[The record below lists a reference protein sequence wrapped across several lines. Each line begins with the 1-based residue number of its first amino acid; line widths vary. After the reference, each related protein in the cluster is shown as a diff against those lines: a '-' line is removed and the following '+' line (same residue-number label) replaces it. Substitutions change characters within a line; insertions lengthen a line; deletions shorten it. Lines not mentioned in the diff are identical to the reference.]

1 MKYDFDKVLNRWNTR
16 SEKWDGMLEHF
27 GTNDL
32 IPMWEADMEF
42 EVAPALSKAIIER
55 AQQAIYGYTIAT
67 DSFFES
73 VVNWQKRR
81 NNWVI
86 EKEWIRTSNGAMPS
100 IAAAINAF
108 TKPGDKVIVQDP
120 VFYKFSESIVFNGRH
135 TLENPLIYKDG
146 KYNIDFEDIE
156 NLIDPRVKMLVLCN
170 PQNPIGRVFT
180 KDELLKIGE
189 ICLKNDILILADEI
203 YSDVI
208 FSESRHIPISSL
220 SNELEMNTITV
231 FGPGKGFNVTGL
243 KATLTVIPN
252 PKLRAEY
259 DCVAEALE
267 IQLKNIFAVIAVE
280 EAYNNC
286 EDWLDEVV
294 NYIEKNR
301 DFMMDYIENN
311 IPGVKMVKPEGTY
324 VAWLDFTDLGLTDE
338 ELEKLAIEKMKIGFK
353 YGYAFGKGGQGF
365 QRLNFACPRSELL
378 KALQK
383 IENAV
388 KSL

>member
-42 EVAPALSKAIIER
+42 EVAPALSKAMIER

-67 DSFFES
+67 DSFYES

-81 NNWVI
+81 NNWLI
-86 EKEWIRTSNGAMPS
+86 EKDWIRTSNGAMPS
-100 IAAAINAF
+100 IVAAIYAF

-120 VFYKFSESIVFNGRH
+120 VFYKFEELAVFNGRH
-135 TLENPLIYKDG
+135 VVKDSLIYEDG
-146 KYNIDFEDIE
+146 KYSIDFDSLEK
-156 NLIDPRVKMLVLCN
+156 LIDPRVKMLVLCN

-189 ICLKNDILILADEI
+189 ICLKNDIIILADEI

-208 FSESRHIPISSL
+208 FSESKHIPISSL
-220 SNELEMNTITV
+220 SEELAMNTVTV
-231 FGPGKGFNVTGL
+231 FGPGKGFNITGL
-243 KATLTVIPN
+243 KATLTVISN

-259 DCVAEALE
+259 DLVAEALE
-267 IQLKNIFAVIAVE
+267 TKLKNIFAVIAIE

-286 EDWLDEVV
+286 EDWLNEAVK
-294 NYIEKNR
+294 YIEQNR

-324 VAWLDFTDLGLTDE
+324 VGWLDFRSLGLTDK
-338 ELEKLAIEKMKIGFK
+338 ELEHLALEKMKIGFK
-353 YGYAFGKGGQGF
+353 YGYAFGKCGQGF
-365 QRLNFACPRSELL
+365 QRLNFACPKSELL
-378 KALQK
+378 KALQR

>member
-27 GTNDL
+27 GTSDL

-42 EVAPALSKAIIER
+42 EVAPALSKAMIER
-55 AQQAIYGYTIAT
+55 AEHAVYGYTIAT
-67 DSFFES
+67 DSLYES
-73 VVNWQKRR
+73 VIHWQKRR
-81 NNWVI
+81 NNWLI
-86 EKEWIRTSNGAMPS
+86 EKDWIRTSNGSMPS
-100 IAAAINAF
+100 IVAVINAF
-108 TKPGDKVIVQDP
+108 TKPGDKIIVQDP
-120 VFYKFSESIVFNGRH
+120 VFYKFEELAVFNGRH
-135 TLENPLIYKDG
+135 IVKDFLIYEDG
-146 KYNIDFEDIE
+146 KYSIDFDSLEK
-156 NLIDPRVKMLVLCN
+156 LIDPRVKMLVLCN

-189 ICLKNDILILADEI
+189 ICLKHDIIILADEI

-208 FSESRHIPISSL
+208 FSESKHIPISSL
-220 SNELEMNTITV
+220 SKELDMNTITI
-231 FGPGKGFNVTGL
+231 FGPGKGFNITGL
-243 KATLTVIPN
+243 KAALTVIPN

-267 IQLKNIFAVIAVE
+267 TKLKNIFAIIAIE

-286 EDWLDEVV
+286 EDWLDEAVK
-294 NYIEKNR
+294 YIEQNR
-301 DFMMDYIENN
+301 DFMIDYIEKN

-324 VAWLDFTDLGLTDE
+324 VGWLDFRGLGLSDE
-338 ELEKLAIEKMKIGFK
+338 ELERLAIEEMKIGFK

-365 QRLNFACPRSELL
+365 QRVNFACPRSELL
-378 KALQK
+378 KALQR